1 MDLSWHAFVF
11 RIQVKTP
18 CHGEK
23 SGFGYLWLSKRK
35 KKSQTHPLK
44 PTEAEPS
51 FRKVNLFPTKLGV
64 FFPTHFKVRATN
76 LLPGLRPTV
85 QNFS

>member
-51 FRKVNLFPTKLGV
+51 FRGGYN
-64 FFPTHFKVRATN
+64 
-76 LLPGLRPTV
+76 
-85 QNFS
+85 